1 MDFPIIAAVLGVLSI
16 GVLFLLVR
24 RALRFVVRLALLG
37 VLILFLLT
45 GGLAWWW
52 YGSDGS
58 SKQKGNNRPANTQR
72 THSR

>member
-52 YGSDGS
+52 YGGDS
-58 SKQKGNNRPANTQR
+58 SRQKGNSRQANTQR
-72 THSR
+72 TNSR

>member
-16 GVLFLLVR
+16 GVLFLLAR

-52 YGSDGS
+52 YGSEDS
-58 SKQKGNNRPANTQR
+58 SKQKGNSRPANTQR
-72 THSR
+72 TNSR

>member
-16 GVLFLLVR
+16 GVLFLLAR

-52 YGSDGS
+52 YGSDDS
-58 SKQKGNNRPANTQR
+58 PTQKSNSRPAKTQR
-72 THSR
+72 PNSR